1 MVTVVHAYNRFHSS
15 EIRCFVNGKV
25 VSTGETT
32 LVHANEVMMQQTYFL
47 NSIIFVFQ
55 EGLIESCLELKIL
68 TLEWEMH
75 RVMVLLILGKYHRLS
90 LSWYLHYDWSV

>member
-32 LVHANEVMMQQTYFL
+32 LVHANEVMMQQAYFL

-55 EGLIESCLELKIL
+55 EGSIESCLVI
-68 TLEWEMH
+68 
-75 RVMVLLILGKYHRLS
+75 VLLILGKYHRLS

>member
-32 LVHANEVMMQQTYFL
+32 LVHANEVMMQQAYFL

-55 EGLIESCLELKIL
+55 EGSIESCL
-68 TLEWEMH
+68 
-75 RVMVLLILGKYHRLS
+75 VMVLLILGKYHRLS
-90 LSWYLHYDWSV
+90 LSWYLYYDWSV

>member
-32 LVHANEVMMQQTYFL
+32 LVHANEVMKQQGYFF
-47 NSIIFVFQ
+47 NSIVFVFQ

-68 TLEWEMH
+68 T
-75 RVMVLLILGKYHRLS
+75 I
-90 LSWYLHYDWSV
+90 

>member
-32 LVHANEVMMQQTYFL
+32 LVHANEVMMQQAYFL

-55 EGLIESCLELKIL
+55 EGSIESCL
-68 TLEWEMH
+68 
-75 RVMVLLILGKYHRLS
+75 VMVLLILGKYHRLS

>member
-32 LVHANEVMMQQTYFL
+32 LVHANEVMMQQAYFL

-55 EGLIESCLELKIL
+55 EGSIESCLELKIL
-68 TLEWEMH
+68 TFGVGDTQSDGTFNT
-75 RVMVLLILGKYHRLS
+75 R
-90 LSWYLHYDWSV
+90 

>member
-32 LVHANEVMMQQTYFL
+32 LVHANEVMMQQAYLSIL

-55 EGLIESCLELKIL
+55 ESLIESCLELKIL
-68 TLEWEMH
+68 TFGVGDTH
-75 RVMVLLILGKYHRLS
+75 SDGTFNTR
-90 LSWYLHYDWSV
+90 

>member
-32 LVHANEVMMQQTYFL
+32 LVHANEVMMQQAYFL

-55 EGLIESCLELKIL
+55 EGLIESCL
-68 TLEWEMH
+68 
-75 RVMVLLILGKYHRLS
+75 VMVLLILGKYHRLS

>member
-32 LVHANEVMMQQTYFL
+32 LVHANEVMMQQVYFL

-55 EGLIESCLELKIL
+55 EGSIESCL
-68 TLEWEMH
+68 
-75 RVMVLLILGKYHRLS
+75 VMVLLTLGKYHRLS

>member
-32 LVHANEVMMQQTYFL
+32 LVHANEVMMQQAYFF
-47 NSIIFVFQ
+47 NSVIFVFQ
-55 EGLIESCLELKIL
+55 EGSIESCL
-68 TLEWEMH
+68 
-75 RVMVLLILGKYHRLS
+75 VMVLLILGKYHRLS

>member
-32 LVHANEVMMQQTYFL
+32 LVHANEVSFMPRKVFIREL
-47 NSIIFVFQ
+47 AICHNWPGRPIIFPVDFA
-55 EGLIESCLELKIL
+55 
-68 TLEWEMH
+68 
-75 RVMVLLILGKYHRLS
+75 VL
-90 LSWYLHYDWSV
+90 

>member
-32 LVHANEVMMQQTYFL
+32 LVHANEVMMQQAYCL

-55 EGLIESCLELKIL
+55 EG
-68 TLEWEMH
+68 
-75 RVMVLLILGKYHRLS
+75 
-90 LSWYLHYDWSV
+90 